1 MSAIFYHDEEQK
13 ELALQTK
20 DDMSNKG
27 KKITTEIAPA
37 KEFTDAE
44 E

>member
-20 DDMSNKG
+20 DEMSKKG
-27 KKITTEIAPA
+27 KKITTEIASA